1 MCRKLLFLLSVPALC
16 IIMAFAPAKS
26 PRLLVFSLTKAYH
39 HASIAAGNRA
49 VVQLGREYGFTA
61 DTTTDAGVFNDKSL
75 NQYAAVLFLNT
86 TGDVLN
92 DEQQDAF
99 IRFIRNGGGFAG
111 VHAATDTEFD
121 WPWFGQLAGAY
132 FTNHP
137 KQQEAIVQVADPGDA
152 STKHLPL
159 QWKKKDEWYNFRD
172 IQPGLQILL
181 TVDESSYTGGQNGAL
196 HPISWKRKFDGGR
209 SFYTAL
215 GHTEESYTDPLFLRH
230 LAMGIVYALGK
241 GGE

>member
-1 MCRKLLFLLSVPALC
+1 MRRKFLFIVPALY
-16 IIMAFAPAKS
+16 ILTAFVPAAKS

-39 HASIAAGNRA
+39 HASIAAGNIA
-49 VVQLGREYGFTA
+49 VVQLGKEYGFTA
-61 DTTTDAGVFNDKSL
+61 DTTTDAAVFNDKTL
-75 NQYAAVLFLNT
+75 RQYAAVLFLNT

-92 DEQQDAF
+92 EEQQDAF
-99 IRFIRNGGGFAG
+99 TRFIRKGGGFAG

-137 KQQEAIVQVADPGDA
+137 KQQEAIVQVADPNDA

-159 QWKKKDEWYNFRD
+159 QWKRKDEWYNFKD

-215 GHTEESYTDPLFLRH
+215 GHTEESYKDPLFLRH
-230 LAMGIVYALGK
+230 LAMGIVYALGQ